1 MKVVLGIDAAW
12 TATQPSGVALAV
24 EGPLGWKLSAVA
36 ASYEAFTSRVIDV
49 QRKKPRGSAPEP
61 SALLAAATSLVGA
74 PVTLVAIDMPLSRL
88 PIVSRRIS
96 DNKVSSLY
104 GARHAGTH
112 TPSAL
117 RPGRLSDDLTKG
129 FAHQGYPLVTSG
141 GTLPAL
147 IEVYPHPALIEL
159 AVANRRLPYK
169 HGKTRAY
176 WPEDDRLTR
185 RRKLYEVWGGIIELL
200 ETRIRGVA
208 TALTLPDLGCR
219 GYELKAFEDAL
230 DAVVCAWVGVCV
242 LDGTAKPYGDDTSAI
257 WIPNQGA

>member
-1 MKVVLGIDAAW
+1 MKVVLGVDAAW
-12 TATQPSGVALAV
+12 TTTAPSGVALAV
-24 EGPLGWKLSAVA
+24 ERPLGWELAAVA
-36 ASYEAFTSRVIDV
+36 ASYEAFTSQEVDV
-49 QRKKPRGSAPEP
+49 PRKKLRGSAPEP
-61 SALLAAATSLVGA
+61 SALLTAATSLAGA

-88 PIVSRRIS
+88 PIVSRRVS

-104 GARHAGTH
+104 GVRHAGTH

-141 GTLPAL
+141 GSFPAL

-169 HGKTRAY
+169 HGKARAY
-176 WPEDDRLTR
+176 WPEDDRLSR
-185 RRKLYEVWGGIIELL
+185 RRKLFEVWGHIVELL
-200 ETRIRGVA
+200 EARIRGVA
-208 TALTLPDLGCR
+208 TALTLPELGCR

-230 DAVVCAWVGVCV
+230 DAVVCAWVGICV
-242 LDGTAKPYGDDTSAI
+242 LDGTAQTI
-257 WIPNQGA
+257 WR